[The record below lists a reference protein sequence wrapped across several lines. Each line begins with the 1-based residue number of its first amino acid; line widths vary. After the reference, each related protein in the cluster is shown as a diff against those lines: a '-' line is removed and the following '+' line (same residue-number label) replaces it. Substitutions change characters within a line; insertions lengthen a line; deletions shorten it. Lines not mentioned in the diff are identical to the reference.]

1 MTPYQKV
8 KSQPIADILIYNQV
22 LIHRPA
28 AAVNETST
36 VKGFQRVD
44 APIEDENRSEKDD
57 VIDLSFKW
65 AVENGVFS
73 VRLINSPRCIIHYI
87 LLTLTPLFTTIITDG
102 SHLLDNLAYSNLGTS
117 HLSVHIGYS
126 RLR

>member
-1 MTPYQKV
+1 MPTFGRIIGMVADNKESRTP
-8 KSQPIADILIYNQV
+8 DLIIDNQV

-65 AVENGVFS
+65 AGKRSIFGP
-73 VRLINSPRCIIHYI
+73 IN
-87 LLTLTPLFTTIITDG
+87 
-102 SHLLDNLAYSNLGTS
+102 
-117 HLSVHIGYS
+117 
-126 RLR
+126 